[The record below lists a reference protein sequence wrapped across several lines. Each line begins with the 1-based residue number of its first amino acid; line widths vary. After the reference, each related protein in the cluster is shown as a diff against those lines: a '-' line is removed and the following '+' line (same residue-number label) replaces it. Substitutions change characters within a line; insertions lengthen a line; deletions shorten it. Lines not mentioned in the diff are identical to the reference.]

1 MKKSRWLL
9 RIYFRNLLKK
19 VQKKNTIS
27 ATKEGKRSPSRSA
40 VLYSAKLNLH
50 ALKRL

>member
-1 MKKSRWLL
+1 MAFENILSKPAE
-9 RIYFRNLLKK
+9 K

-27 ATKEGKRSPSRSA
+27 AMKEGKRSPSRSDA
-40 VLYSAKLNLH
+40 LYSAKLNLH